1 MKKNNN
7 YLVVE
12 PVAPT
17 YLVSDVNVAK
27 IVKFLFDPEQRAPIK
42 YVIQDGSGLC
52 LMEEDKNAMPFSPLP
67 LHADTVADDAVYNAF
82 MAMDYNREATL
93 REFKAWGIDKVYLAP
108 FYDKVIPMEDFLDGV
123 IEHFVNKG
131 KEYFTTSSDE
141 KEVIFK

>member
-1 MKKNNN
+1 MKKNYN
-7 YLVVE
+7 YLEVE

-27 IVKFLFDPEQRAPIK
+27 IVKFLFDPEQKNPIK
-42 YVIQDGSGLC
+42 YVTQDISGLC
-52 LMEEDKNAMPFSPLP
+52 LIEEDNGVQPFSPLP

-82 MAMDYNREATL
+82 MAMNYNREDTL
-93 REFKAWGIDKVYLAP
+93 LEFKAWGFTKVYLY
-108 FYDKVIPMEDFLDGV
+108 YDWVIPMEDFLDGV